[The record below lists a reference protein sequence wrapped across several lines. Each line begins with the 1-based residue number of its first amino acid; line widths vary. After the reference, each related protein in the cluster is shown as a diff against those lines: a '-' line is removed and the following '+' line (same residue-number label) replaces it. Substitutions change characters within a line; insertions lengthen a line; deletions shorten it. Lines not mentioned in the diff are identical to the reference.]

1 MNLFT
6 ANGCLGR
13 LCVSSLLFLCIWEYA
28 EQAYKLQTGAASAA
42 ATSLS
47 GWEDK
52 RISVAGRPSRRRDR
66 LTPSLCRGLSPLPEE
81 PQQATTAVGQITC
94 PGHMREAAQQTQTD
108 CPHQPASGPPFYTKP
123 CPSPDPASWCAR
135 LENYGSPWSH
145 SQASPLFPAC
155 FPDSNLENRERQEM
169 EREPCESLISL
180 VMMLY
185 GQGAKQSRQ
194 P

>member
-1 MNLFT
+1 MCLLSAVLMYLGVCRAGIQAADRSCLRRSHQLERLGGQAHFRCRTSFT
-6 ANGCLGR
+6 EKG
-13 LCVSSLLFLCIWEYA
+13 
-28 EQAYKLQTGAASAA
+28 Q
-42 ATSLS
+42 
-47 GWEDK
+47 
-52 RISVAGRPSRRRDR
+52 R
-66 LTPSLCRGLSPLPEE
+66 LTPSLCRGLGPLPEE
-81 PQQATTAVGQITC
+81 PQQAATAVGQITC

-108 CPHQPASGPPFYTKP
+108 CPHQPASGPPFCTKP

-169 EREPCESLISL
+169 EREPCEPLISL
-180 VMMLY
+180 VMILY
-185 GQGAKQSRQ
+185 GQGAKRSRQ